1 MIRPFRAAVVIG
13 LLVLAASPALRAD
26 VRSEEKSKIEFTGML
41 GRMVNLFGGKGAKEG
56 VVSTVAVKGNR
67 KATFNDTTGQIID
80 LGEEKIYELDM
91 KKKTYKV
98 ATFAELRRRMEEA
111 KAKAEQNAQ
120 KEQAR
125 EKTAEPAPK
134 ENNVEIDFDVKDTGQ
149 KKVVNGFDA
158 HQVVMTITVR
168 EKGKTLEENGGLVL
182 TADEW
187 MVPRIPAMKEVAD
200 FDIRYAQK
208 LYGPMISGA
217 SAQDMAAAAA
227 LYPMMAPA
235 IAKMRAEGVKMDGTA
250 VMTVLTF
257 DAVQSAEQAA
267 AEQQESKPSVS
278 GGRGGIAGGLTGR
291 AAEAKKK
298 SDSDQN
304 QKGRARVMSSTTE
317 ILKVVTDVSAADVA
331 VPAGFKEQK

>member
-1 MIRPFRAAVVIG
+1 MIRPFRAAVVIL
-13 LLVLAASPALRAD
+13 LLVLAASPAIRAD

-56 VVSTVAVKGNR
+56 TVSTVAVKGDR

-111 KAKAEQNAQ
+111 KARAEQNAQ
-120 KEQAR
+120 KEQPRDKA
-125 EKTAEPAPK
+125 AEPAPK

-187 MVPRIPAMKEVAD
+187 LVPRIPAMKEVAD

-208 LYGPMISGA
+208 LYGPMIAGA

-235 IAKMRAEGVKMDGTA
+235 IAKMRAEGVKMDGTP

-257 DAVQSAEQAA
+257 EAVQSAEQAA
-267 AEQQESKPSVS
+267 AEQKESKPSAS
-278 GGRGGIAGGLTGR
+278 GGLGGIAGGLMRR
-291 AAEAKKK
+291 ATQKK
-298 SDSDQN
+298 SAESDQN
-304 QKGRARVMSSTTE
+304 QKGRTRVMSSTTE

-331 VPAGFKEQK
+331 VPAGFKENK

>member
-1 MIRPFRAAVVIG
+1 MIRPFRAAVAIL
-13 LLVLAASPALRAD
+13 LLVLAASSAIRAD
-26 VRSEEKSKIEFTGML
+26 VRSEEKSKIEFAGML

-56 VVSTVAVKGNR
+56 TVSTVAVKGNR
-67 KATFNDTTGQIID
+67 KATFNDTTGHIID
-80 LGEEKIYELDM
+80 LGEEKVYELDM

-98 ATFAELRRRMEEA
+98 ATFAELRQRMEEA

-120 KEQAR
+120 KEQTR
-125 EKTAEPAPK
+125 EKAAEPAPK

-187 MVPRIPAMKEVAD
+187 LVPRIPAMKEVVD

-208 LYGPMISGA
+208 LYGPMIAGA

-235 IAKMRAEGVKMDGTA
+235 IAKMRAEGVKMDGTP

-257 DAVQSAEQAA
+257 EAVQSAEQAA
-267 AEQQESKPSVS
+267 AEQKESKPSAS
-278 GGRGGIAGGLTGR
+278 GGLGGIAGGLMRR
-291 AAEAKKK
+291 ATQKK
-298 SDSDQN
+298 SAESDQN
-304 QKGRARVMSSTTE
+304 QKGRTRVMSSTTE

-331 VPAGFKEQK
+331 VPAGFKEAR